1 MVCRWEKVVLTLNFN
16 EERDMTFRIH
26 FNIGEYEDSF
36 VISAD
41 TTDEIREKAEEELA
55 KRGGTDPWSEELGV

>member
-1 MVCRWEKVVLTLNFN
+1 
-16 EERDMTFRIH
+16 MTFRIH
-26 FNIGEYEDSF
+26 FNIGEYEDSL